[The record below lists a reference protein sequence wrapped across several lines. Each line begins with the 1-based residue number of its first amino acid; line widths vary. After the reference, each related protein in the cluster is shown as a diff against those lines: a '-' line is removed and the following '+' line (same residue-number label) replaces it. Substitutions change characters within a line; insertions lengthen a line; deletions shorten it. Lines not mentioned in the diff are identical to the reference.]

1 MTVSAEDRE
10 RIAAAIRAAEA
21 RSSGEIVC
29 VLARVSADA
38 TGLSTLVAA
47 AAALAL
53 PWILIAT
60 TALTVQ
66 RILACQVALFMVLL
80 ALFRLPAA
88 RVALL
93 PRRARRAVAHRVAM
107 EQFISRGIA
116 RKKERSGILI
126 FVSLAEH
133 YARVIAD
140 EGIAAKVPQQ
150 EWQGVVDALV
160 AHMRDGRIADG
171 FVAAIEQCGE
181 KLAAHFPRTEQSRS
195 DLPDRLYTI

>member
-1 MTVSAEDRE
+1 MTVSVEDRE

-29 VLARVSADA
+29 VLARVSVDPV
-38 TGLSTLVAA
+38 GLSTLVAA
-47 AAALAL
+47 AVALVL
-53 PWILIAT
+53 PWILVAA
-60 TALTVQ
+60 TALPVQ
-66 RILACQVALFMVLL
+66 RILVCQVALFAILL

-107 EQFISRGIA
+107 EQFVSRGIA
-116 RKKERSGILI
+116 RKKDRCGILI

-140 EGIAAKVPQQ
+140 DGIAAKVPQK

-171 FVAAIEQCGE
+171 FVAAIDLCGE
-181 KLAAHFPRTEQSRS
+181 KLAEHFPRTGQSR
-195 DLPDRLYTI
+195 DELPDRLYTI